1 MTSSTL
7 SELTRRTLSRCLLVL
22 LLSVHVSSTTRV
34 PAATTEQ
41 PKPSVYVLVGAP
53 GEDEFRTKFT
63 AWAERWTNA
72 ATLGGAHVQ
81 LIGTDPAFAPNSLDQ
96 FREALGKESKE
107 GFADLWIVLIGHGTF
122 DGKEAK
128 FNLTGGDLTATEL
141 ATLLQP
147 IQRRIAIINC
157 SSASAP
163 FIQALSG
170 PNRIILTATKSGS
183 EHNFTRYGEYLSAA
197 IGDPESD
204 LDKDGQ
210 VSLLEAH
217 LMGSKRTA
225 EAYVTEGKLASEHSL
240 IDDNGDKLGTP
251 ADWFRGIRAI
261 KKAKDGSEADG
272 LRAHQFCLIPNASER
287 TLPLEVRQKR
297 DALELD
303 LARLRD
309 KKAAMEEK
317 EYYDE
322 LEGLL
327 LQIAR
332 LYQSASPAKAVT
344 NAPATK

>member
-1 MTSSTL
+1 MIPSPVSAITRFLRHGLAALAVQTL
-7 SELTRRTLSRCLLVL
+7 GTMMAF
-22 LLSVHVSSTTRV
+22 
-34 PAATTEQ
+34 AAAAEQ
-41 PKPSVYVLVGAP
+41 PKPSFYLLVGAP
-53 GEDEFRTKFT
+53 GEEEFRTKFNT
-63 AWAERWTNA
+63 WAERWTNA
-72 ATLGGAHVQ
+72 ATLGGARVKV
-81 LIGTDPAFAPNSLDQ
+81 IGTDPLTAPNSLDD
-96 FREALGKESKE
+96 FREALAKEEKD

-128 FNLTGGDLTATEL
+128 FNLTGGDLSASEL

-147 IQRRIAIINC
+147 IQRRMAVINC

-170 PNRIILTATKSGS
+170 PHRVILTATKSGA
-183 EHNFTRYGEYLSAA
+183 EHNFARYGEYLSAA

-225 EAYVTEGKLASEHSL
+225 EVYVTEGKLASEHSL

-272 LRAHQFCLIPNASER
+272 LRAHQLCLIPNASER

-297 DALELD
+297 DALELE

-309 KKAAMEEK
+309 KKASMEEK

-327 LQIAR
+327 RQLAL
-332 LYQSASPAKAVT
+332 LYKSASPAGT
-344 NAPATK
+344 APVAPSAK

>member
-1 MTSSTL
+1 MISP
-7 SELTRRTLSRCLLVL
+7 
-22 LLSVHVSSTTRV
+22 LLSSLPRPRLGRGLFFLMLCIHALGAAHTH
-34 PAATTEQ
+34 AATTEQ

-63 AWAERWTNA
+63 TWAERWTNA
-72 ATLGGAHVQ
+72 ATLGGARVRV
-81 LIGTDPAFAPNSLDQ
+81 IGTDPVVAPNSLED
-96 FREALGKESKE
+96 FREALGKEEKA
-107 GFADLWIVLIGHGTF
+107 GFSDLWIVLIGHGTF

-128 FNLTGGDLTATEL
+128 FNLKGGDLSATEL

-147 IQRRIAIINC
+147 IQRRIAVINC

-170 PNRIILTATKSGS
+170 PNRIVLTATKSGS
-183 EHNFTRYGEYLSAA
+183 EHNFARYGDYLSAA

-272 LRAHQFCLIPNASER
+272 LRAHQLCLIPNASER
-287 TLPLEVRQKR
+287 NLPLEVRQKR

-309 KKAAMEEK
+309 KKASMEEK

-327 LQIAR
+327 LQLAR
-332 LYQSASPAKAVT
+332 LYQSASPAAKA
-344 NAPATK
+344 ATK